1 MYSIRMCTR
10 YIPPH
15 ERDIERD
22 WHIGNRNPYRWW
34 EEVLH
39 PQYLGPFVRRS
50 PVGSARPVEL
60 VIGQWGL
67 IPAFSATPQ
76 VDFPTSNARSEEL
89 LHKPSYRHPWLS
101 GQRCLIPAASF
112 DEPCWETGSN
122 VWWRFHRADG
132 RPWALAGLWNT
143 WVDRVTGQP
152 FESYS
157 MLTVN
162 ADDHPVMSRMHK
174 PKLDPTTRRPRAQ
187 QDKRS
192 VVSIEA
198 RDVGAWLFGTV
209 QQAQRL
215 LTPPAVEHLK
225 GEPHHDAH
233 DHDLCTTPQLFA

>member
-1 MYSIRMCTR
+1 MCTR

-15 ERDIERD
+15 ERDLERD

-39 PQYLGPFVRRS
+39 PQYVGPFLRRS
-50 PVGSARPVEL
+50 PAGSARPVEL

-76 VDFPTSNARSEEL
+76 VAFSTSNAKSEEL
-89 LHKPSYRHPWLS
+89 LSKPSYRQSWLS
-101 GQRCLIPAASF
+101 GQRCLIPAVSF
-112 DEPCWETGSN
+112 DEPCWESGVN
-122 VWWRFHRADG
+122 EWWRFHRVDA

-143 WVDRVTGQP
+143 WTDRLTGEA
-152 FESYS
+152 FESYT

-162 ADDHPVMSRMHK
+162 ADDHPVMCRMHK
-174 PKLDPTTRRPRAQ
+174 PKFHPTTRRPLIP

-192 VVSIEA
+192 VISIEA
-198 RDVGAWLFGTV
+198 RDVGTWLFGTV

-215 LTPPAVEHLK
+215 LKPPSVEHLK
-225 GEPHHDAH
+225 GAPHHDT
-233 DHDLCTTPQLFA
+233 HDLDLRTTPQLFA